1 MRPDY
6 YAKIIYEVMEGKTEA
21 EQGEILSRLREIL
34 VRNKET
40 HLAMHIYKEFKKVQ
54 KERGEEKLI
63 HITSTSELR
72 ASQKKD
78 LEDMFGKAEFSQNP
92 NLLGGIAVR
101 IKDKLYN
108 ASLRKKIETL
118 RASL

>member
-1 MRPDY
+1 MKPDD

-21 EQGEILSRLREIL
+21 EQGEILSRLRKIL

-40 HLAMHIYKEFKKVQ
+40 HLAMHIYKEFEKVQ
-54 KERGEEKLI
+54 KERSEEKLT

-78 LEDMFGKAEFSQNP
+78 LEDMFGKTEFSQNP

-108 ASLRKKIETL
+108 ATLRKKIETL